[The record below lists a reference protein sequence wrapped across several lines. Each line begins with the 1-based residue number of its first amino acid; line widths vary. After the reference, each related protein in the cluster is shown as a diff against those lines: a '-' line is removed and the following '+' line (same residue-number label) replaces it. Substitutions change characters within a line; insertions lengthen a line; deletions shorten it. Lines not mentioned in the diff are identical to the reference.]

1 MLDRVG
7 CCFMAAVL
15 WHVLGVL
22 FLVNALEISRATK
35 ELYAHNKPSQLNEQL
50 LLVTHTQLK
59 HGQHYTPGSSNL
71 NNGANEVVQSML
83 KISWKM
89 IV

>member
-7 CCFMAAVL
+7 CCYMAAVL

-35 ELYAHNKPSQLNEQL
+35 ELYAHNKPSQLNE
-50 LLVTHTQLK
+50 H
-59 HGQHYTPGSSNL
+59 
-71 NNGANEVVQSML
+71 
-83 KISWKM
+83 
-89 IV
+89 